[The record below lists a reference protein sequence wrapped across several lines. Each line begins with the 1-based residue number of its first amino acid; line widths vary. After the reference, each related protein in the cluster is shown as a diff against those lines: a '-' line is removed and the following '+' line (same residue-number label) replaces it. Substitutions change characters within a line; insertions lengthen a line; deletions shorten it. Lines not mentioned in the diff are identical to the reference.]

1 MLRNFE
7 QRLATVKKQTYL
19 QFYFIGRFKQVFK
32 VFRVYMSKHGQIL
45 EIFEKIDF
53 ALSVAK
59 KYPN

>member
-1 MLRNFE
+1 MHRNFE

-19 QFYFIGRFKQVFK
+19 YFYFIGRFKRVFK
-32 VFRVYMSKHGQIL
+32 VFRVYMSKHDQIL

>member
-1 MLRNFE
+1 MHRNFE

-19 QFYFIGRFKQVFK
+19 HFYFIGRFKRVFK
-32 VFRVYMSKHGQIL
+32 VFRVDMSKHGQIL

>member
-19 QFYFIGRFKQVFK
+19 HFYFEGRFKRAFK
-32 VFRVYMSKHGQIL
+32 VFRVYMSKYGQIL
-45 EIFEKIDF
+45 DIFEKIDF